1 MKLPELAGRRGG
13 ADAAGGGPA
22 AGTSCVPSPNTL
34 PPKARGASEMK
45 SVAWQCFSGSLSIL
59 QCAICIPYTFWSP
72 IEGGDPSVDL
82 ITCAQTK
89 DLIVTS
95 F

>member
-1 MKLPELAGRRGG
+1 
-13 ADAAGGGPA
+13 
-22 AGTSCVPSPNTL
+22 
-34 PPKARGASEMK
+34 MK

-72 IEGGDPSVDL
+72 IEGGDPSADL
-82 ITCAQTK
+82 ITRAQTK
-89 DLIVTS
+89 DLIVTC